1 MNRKIGIYL
10 FLLFIGGL
18 GLGSCCKKT
27 AEPKPADKET
37 TAKSGPPVIIYK
49 TTKDY
54 SQFVPVILS
63 EDKKSIISFP
73 DVRDVFYKGQLAY
86 PTPLKQGFLLDNRGI
101 GPQVAFLDYTYKVY
115 ANFKSTPTVEELQKH
130 ILDSSPL
137 TEMYHCGS
145 RYDFNDLV
153 NELNT
158 VIEAG
163 TLYKYKKIY

>member
-1 MNRKIGIYL
+1 MNQKIGFFVL
-10 FLLFIGGL
+10 LLFVGGL

-27 AEPKPADKET
+27 AETKSATGES

-54 SQFVPVILS
+54 SQYVPVILS
-63 EDKKSIISFP
+63 DDKKSIASFP
-73 DVRDVFYKGQLAY
+73 DVKDVFFKGQLAY
-86 PTPLKQGFLLDNRGI
+86 PTPLKQSYLLDNRGI
-101 GPQVAFLDYTYKVY
+101 GPNVAFLDYPYKVY
-115 ANFKSTPTVEELQKH
+115 ANFKSTPPAEELMKH
-130 ILDSSPL
+130 ILDSAPL
-137 TEMYHCGS
+137 TEMYNCGS
-145 RYDFNDLV
+145 RYDFNDIV